1 MVNLVIVDDDLQVC
15 NIVHGQRCI
24 KKLTDLQTSTMIK
37 VWWLFYICYCYA
49 VINLGVARGAQCNI
63 LLNCAI

>member
-1 MVNLVIVDDDLQVC
+1 MLLLLPLLLLYYCTVCYVGDCQVC

-37 VWWLFYICYCYA
+37 VSQLFCYGF
-49 VINLGVARGAQCNI
+49 LTGVW
-63 LLNCAI
+63 